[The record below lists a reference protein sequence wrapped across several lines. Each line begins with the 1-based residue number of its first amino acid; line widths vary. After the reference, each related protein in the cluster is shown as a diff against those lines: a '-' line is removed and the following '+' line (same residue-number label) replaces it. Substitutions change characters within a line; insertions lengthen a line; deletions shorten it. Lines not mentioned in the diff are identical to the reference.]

1 MSHAKID
8 PVKVTL
14 VRVWSDLSRKL
25 LAFLATG
32 LTSTGVIAVLA
43 YVGVHIDPSVAT
55 LIVTVLS
62 AAAGYIVKEVAV
74 VDAADLAAAEPVTE

>member
-1 MSHAKID
+1 MSHVKID
-8 PVKVTL
+8 PVKETL

-43 YVGVHIDPSVAT
+43 YLGVHIDTTLAT

-62 AAAGYIVKEVAV
+62 GAAGYLVKEVAV
-74 VDAADLAAAEPVTE
+74 VDRAELTVVDET

>member
-1 MSHAKID
+1 MSHVQID

-43 YVGVHIDPSVAT
+43 YAGVHIEPSLAT

-62 AAAGYIVKEVAV
+62 GAAGYLVKEVAV
-74 VDAADLAAAEPVTE
+74 VERSELEVIDQP

>member
-1 MSHAKID
+1 MTHVKID

-32 LTSTGVIAVLA
+32 LTSTSVIAVLA
-43 YVGVHIDPSVAT
+43 YLGVHIETSLAT

-62 AAAGYIVKEVAV
+62 GAAGYIVKEVAI
-74 VDAADLAAAEPVTE
+74 VDRSELEVTPEA